1 MKNTVKWITAAIL
14 LLAMFF
20 LPGSGT
26 ASFAAEDPMI
36 IVSMGDSYSSGEG
49 ITPYYGQDK
58 PFEEKIQDLDWLA
71 RRSQAGWPALL
82 EVPGYPGTMADYRQ
96 TGKSNASCQ
105 WYFVAAGGA
114 TTSDIYL
121 TEKSV
126 SAYKAVPGNSGETY
140 RSYSTKL
147 PTQIS
152 IFDEIDGD
160 VDYVTITIGGNDT
173 NPYGLIKSFMTT
185 SSYLGDMPIDKK
197 MEGMWGE
204 LETLKE
210 RLKTVY
216 TKISEAAGP
225 QAAILVVGYPALL
238 DANSNKAFYRAQD
251 AEALNRNVSRLNDEI
266 SGVVDACRKE
276 GMNIYFVSVEN
287 AFDADGGHLAFSKTP
302 WISGVIGGGWTEDL
316 YDNSFISGSSI
327 HPNALG
333 AKAYADCVNAKIREL
348 EAAKEK
354 TTLTVKARNLFDRT
368 KGVSF
373 ADITVS
379 DESGKTVITDKADK
393 DGNFSCT
400 IKEGKYK
407 VVVSAS
413 GYANFSSN
421 VTMVKNR
428 ETVVEALLFMQGQ
441 ISKTGMLKGAVLDA
455 VSETGVSGASLK
467 IRAGWNNTKGTVSA
481 SATTDKNGNYSFNLS
496 EGKYCIT
503 VTKSGYATKTVN
515 VTIEAKVIGKQD
527 IFIESRNSAN
537 DFEFD
542 ITDEF
547 LTDESDITA
556 EDVSGADSETGLEG
570 DVELGTEV
578 ESEEDEAQEP
588 EKEEYE

>member
-1 MKNTVKWITAAIL
+1 MKNTVKWITAAVL

-20 LPGSGT
+20 LPVSGID
-26 ASFAAEDPMI
+26 SFAAEDPMI

-49 ITPYYGQDK
+49 TSPYYGQDK
-58 PFEEKIQDLDWLA
+58 PLEEKIKDLDWLA
-71 RRSQAGWPALL
+71 RRSQGGWPALL
-82 EVPGYPGTMADYRQ
+82 EVPGYPGTMADYHQ
-96 TGKSNASCQ
+96 NGKSNASCQ

-126 SAYKAVPGNSGETY
+126 SAYKAVRSNSGVTY
-140 RSYSTKL
+140 RSYLDKL

-160 VDYVTITIGGNDT
+160 VDYVTITIGGNDL
-173 NPYGLIKSFMTT
+173 NPLKLFKALLTK
-185 SSYLGDMPIDKK
+185 SSYLGDMGLSEK
-197 MEGMWGE
+197 MEGMWE
-204 LETLKE
+204 EREALIE
-210 RLKTVY
+210 RLKVTY
-216 TKISEAAGP
+216 TEISEAAGP
-225 QAAILVVGYPALL
+225 QAVILVVGYPRLIYENGETSFYRPQ
-238 DANSNKAFYRAQD
+238 DAKAFND
-251 AEALNRNVSRLNDEI
+251 DISRLNQEI
-266 SGVVDACRKE
+266 SKMVDSCRDE
-276 GMNIYFVSVEN
+276 GMNIYFVSVEE
-287 AFDADGGHLAFSKTP
+287 AFESDGGHQAFSKEP
-302 WISGVIGGGWTEDL
+302 WINGIIKGAQPEEL
-316 YDNSFISGSSI
+316 YDNTPVSGASL
-327 HPNALG
+327 HLNALG

-379 DESGKTVITDKADK
+379 DESGKTVITDKADE

-421 VTMVKNR
+421 VTVVKNQ
-428 ETVVEALLFMQGQ
+428 ENVVEALLFMQGQ
-441 ISKTGMLKGAVLDA
+441 ISKTGMLKGAVFDA
-455 VSETGVSGASLK
+455 VSKTGVSGATLK

-481 SATTDKNGNYSFNLS
+481 TATTDKTGNYSFNLS

-537 DFEFD
+537 DFEFE

-556 EDVSGADSETGLEG
+556 EDVSGADSENVLEG